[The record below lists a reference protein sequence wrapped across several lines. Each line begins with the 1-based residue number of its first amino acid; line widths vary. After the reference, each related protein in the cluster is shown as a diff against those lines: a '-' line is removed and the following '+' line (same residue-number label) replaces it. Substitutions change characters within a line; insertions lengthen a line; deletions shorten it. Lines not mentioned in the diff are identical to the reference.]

1 MMTTEEVNKRY
12 EPIDQLIDGIPEKT
26 VADGDGDEYG
36 APGFLMKLRLMM
48 IIHHCKN
55 MKLRS
60 IDFPAP
66 FSKSELSELVKSPYT
81 KAKLEQAKDLQDKYR
96 QLDEESL
103 QKGGRVA

>member
-1 MMTTEEVNKRY
+1 MTTKEVNEQYK
-12 EPIDQLIDGIPEKT
+12 PIDQLIDSIPEESVT
-26 VADGDGDEYG
+26 DENGIEY
-36 APGFLMKLRLMM
+36 AKSGFMLKLRLMM
-48 IIHHCKN
+48 VIHHCKN

>member
-1 MMTTEEVNKRY
+1 MTSEEVNQQY
-12 EPIDQLIDGIPEKT
+12 QPIDQLIDSIPEDT
-26 VADGDGDEYG
+26 VVGDDGLEYG
-36 APGFLMKLRLMM
+36 KSGYLLKLRLMKV
-48 IIHHCKN
+48 IHHCKN

>member
-1 MMTTEEVNKRY
+1 MTSEEVNQQY
-12 EPIDQLIDGIPEKT
+12 QPIDQLIDSIPEDT
-26 VADGDGDEYG
+26 VVGDDGLEYG
-36 APGFLMKLRLMM
+36 KSGYLLKLRLMKV
-48 IIHHCKN
+48 IHHCKN

-60 IDFPAP
+60 IDFPAS

>member
-1 MMTTEEVNKRY
+1 MTTEEVSERY
-12 EPIDQLIDGIPEKT
+12 KPIDALIDSIPEET
-26 VADGDGDEYG
+26 LTGENGVEY
-36 APGFLMKLRLMM
+36 ASPGFSLKVRLMLVV
-48 IIHHCKN
+48 HHCKN